1 MKVGVLGATG
11 YAGQELV
18 RLLKRHEEVKDLYL
32 SSSSLAGE
40 DYESVY
46 PHWSGQKVGIL
57 QDENVPDLD
66 VLFCALPHG
75 LTAARTSAFLAR
87 NIKVID
93 LGADFRLN
101 SAGVYE
107 EWYKIKHPAS
117 HLLKDAVYGLPELY
131 REQIRGQSLIANPGC
146 YPTVTLLALVPF
158 LRNRLLQTNY
168 LIIDAK
174 SGVSGAGRGVS
185 IGTHYAEI
193 NENFKAYAVGNH
205 RHTPEIEQELS
216 KAAGLPLTV
225 NFTPHLVPMTRG
237 MLVTIY
243 AAVQVGVQEEDLRE
257 CWLEQ
262 YKQEV
267 FIHVLPPGT
276 WPETKFAS
284 GSNNAF
290 LQLTVDQRT
299 GNVIIVATIDNL
311 IKGASGQAIQNMNLV
326 MGYPE
331 GQGITGTALW
341 P

>member
-32 SSSSLAGE
+32 ASSSVAGE
-40 DYESVY
+40 NYESIY
-46 PHWSGQKVGIL
+46 PQWSGQKVGLL
-57 QDENVPDLD
+57 QDENVPELD

-101 SAGVYE
+101 SAQVYE
-107 EWYKIKHPAS
+107 EWYKIKHPAPE
-117 HLLKDAVYGLPELY
+117 LLKDAVYGLPELY
-131 REQIRGQSLIANPGC
+131 REQIWGQSLVANPGC
-146 YPTVTLLALVPF
+146 YPTATLLALVPL
-158 LRNRLLQTNY
+158 LRNKLLRTSY

-193 NENFKAYAVGNH
+193 NENFKAYGVTNH

-216 KAAGLPLTV
+216 RAAGLQLTV

-237 MLVTIY
+237 MLVTVY
-243 AAVQVGVQEEDLRE
+243 AAVQAGVQEEDLRE

-262 YKQEV
+262 YEQED

-276 WPETKFAS
+276 WPQTKFSS

-311 IKGASGQAIQNMNLV
+311 IKGAAGQAIQNMNLV
-326 MGYPE
+326 MGCPE
-331 GQGITGTALW
+331 AQGITGTALW

>member
-18 RLLKRHEEVKDLYL
+18 RVLHRHEEVNELYL
-32 SSSSLAGE
+32 SSSSVAGKE
-40 DYESVY
+40 YDTVY
-46 PHWSGQKVGIL
+46 PHWNGQNVGVL

-75 LTAARTSAFLAR
+75 LTAARTSAFLDR

-101 SAGVYE
+101 SAQIYE
-107 EWYKIKHPAS
+107 EWYKINHPATD
-117 HLLKDAVYGLPELY
+117 LLKNAVYGLPELY
-131 REQIRGQSLIANPGC
+131 REQIRGQSLVANPGC
-146 YPTVTLLALVPF
+146 YPTATLLALVPL
-158 LRNRLLQTNY
+158 LRHKLLQTGY
-168 LIIDAK
+168 FIIDAK

-185 IGTHYAEI
+185 FGTHYAEV
-193 NENFKAYAVGNH
+193 NENFKAYGVASH
-205 RHTPEIEQELS
+205 RHTPEIEQEMS
-216 KAAGLPLTV
+216 RAAGQTLTI

-243 AAVQVGVQEEDLRE
+243 AAVQAGVQEEDLRR
-257 CWLEQ
+257 CWMDQ
-262 YKQEV
+262 YEDEE
-267 FIHVLPPGT
+267 FIHVLPPGI
-276 WPETKFAS
+276 WPQTKFAS

-290 LQLTVDQRT
+290 LQLTVDHRT
-299 GNVIIVATIDNL
+299 GNAIMVATIDNL
-311 IKGASGQAIQNMNLV
+311 IKGAAGQAIQNMNLV
-326 MGYPE
+326 MGWPE

>member
-18 RLLKRHEEVKDLYL
+18 RLLKRHEQVKTLYL
-32 SSSSLAGE
+32 ASSSVAGQ
-40 DYESVY
+40 DYESIY
-46 PHWSGQKVGIL
+46 PHWSGQNVGIL
-57 QDENVPDLD
+57 QDENVSELD
-66 VLFCALPHG
+66 VLLCALPHG
-75 LTAARTSAFLAR
+75 LTAARTSAFLAQ

-101 SAGVYE
+101 SADVYE

-117 HLLKDAVYGLPELY
+117 ELLKDAVYGLPELY
-131 REQIRGQSLIANPGC
+131 REQIRGKSLVANPGC
-146 YPTVTLLALVPF
+146 YPTATLLALVPL
-158 LRNRLLQTNY
+158 LRNKLLQTNNI
-168 LIIDAK
+168 IIDAK

-193 NENFKAYAVGNH
+193 NENFKAYGVGSH

-216 KAAGLPLTV
+216 RAAGLPLTV

-243 AAVQVGVQEEDLRE
+243 AGLQVGVQEEALRE
-257 CWLEQ
+257 CWLKQ
-262 YKQEV
+262 YEPEE
-267 FIHVLPPGT
+267 FIHVLPSGT
-276 WPETKFAS
+276 WPQTKFAS

-311 IKGASGQAIQNMNLV
+311 IKGAAGQAIQNMNLV
-326 MGYPE
+326 MGCPE
-331 GQGITGTALW
+331 DQGISGTALW

>member
-18 RLLKRHEEVKDLYL
+18 RLLQRHEEVKDLYL
-32 SSSSLAGE
+32 SSSSVAGE
-40 DYESVY
+40 DYDSVY
-46 PHWSGQKVGIL
+46 PHWLGKNVGIL

-101 SAGVYE
+101 SVEVYE

-117 HLLKDAVYGLPELY
+117 ELLKDAVYGLPELY

-146 YPTVTLLALVPF
+146 YPTATLLALVPL
-158 LRNRLLQTNY
+158 LRNNLLQTGY
-168 LIIDAK
+168 MIIDAK

-185 IGTHYAEI
+185 LGTHYSEV
-193 NENFKAYAVGNH
+193 NENFKPYGVTTH

-216 KAAGLPLTV
+216 RAAGLPITV

-243 AAVQVGVQEEDLRE
+243 AAVQEGVKEEDLRK
-257 CWLEQ
+257 CWFEQ
-262 YKQEV
+262 YKDEE
-267 FIHVLPPGT
+267 FIQLLPPGT
-276 WPETKFAS
+276 WPQTKFAS

-299 GNVIIVATIDNL
+299 GNVIMVATIDNL
-311 IKGASGQAIQNMNLV
+311 IKGAAGQAVQNMNLV
-326 MGYPE
+326 MGWPE

>member
-18 RLLKRHEEVKDLYL
+18 RLLQSHKEVKDLYL
-32 SSSSLAGE
+32 SSSSVAGE

-46 PHWSGQKVGIL
+46 PHWNGQNMGVL

-66 VLFCALPHG
+66 VIFCALPHG
-75 LTAARTSAFLAR
+75 LTASKTDAFLER
-87 NIKVID
+87 NIRIID

-101 SAGVYE
+101 SAQVYE
-107 EWYKIKHPAS
+107 EWYKIKHPAAE
-117 HLLKDAVYGLPELY
+117 LLKEAVYGLPELY

-146 YPTVTLLALVPF
+146 YPTATLLALVPF
-158 LRNRLLQTNY
+158 LRNKLLQTNF
-168 LIIDAK
+168 LVIDAK

-185 IGTHYAEI
+185 LGTHYAEI
-193 NENFKAYAVGNH
+193 NENFKAYGVGSH

-216 KAAGLPLTV
+216 RAAGLPLTV

-243 AAVQVGVQEEDLRE
+243 AAVQSGVQEEDLRE
-257 CWLEQ
+257 CWGQQ
-262 YKQEV
+262 YEHEEFV
-267 FIHVLPPGT
+267 HVLPSGT
-276 WPETKFAS
+276 WPQTKFSS

-290 LQLTVDQRT
+290 LQLTLDQRT
-299 GNVIIVATIDNL
+299 GNVIMVATIDNL
-311 IKGASGQAIQNMNLV
+311 IKGAAGQAIQNMNLA
-326 MGYPE
+326 MGWPE
-331 GQGITGTALW
+331 SQGITGTALW